1 MFAIYLIVAA
11 FIVAYSFYY
20 AGQFERPEKG
30 FSFFDDQ
37 ADVVKCGLLVALFWP
52 IIIVLVIVVGP
63 FALFF
68 YLGERKRKKIN
79 AAKTVDKNK

>member
-11 FIVAYSFYY
+11 IIVAYSFYY

-30 FSFFDDQ
+30 WSFFDDQ
-37 ADVVKCGLLVALFWP
+37 ADVTKCGLLVALFWP
-52 IIIVLVIVVGP
+52 VLLVLTIVVGP

-79 AAKTVDKNK
+79 AAKAVDSNK